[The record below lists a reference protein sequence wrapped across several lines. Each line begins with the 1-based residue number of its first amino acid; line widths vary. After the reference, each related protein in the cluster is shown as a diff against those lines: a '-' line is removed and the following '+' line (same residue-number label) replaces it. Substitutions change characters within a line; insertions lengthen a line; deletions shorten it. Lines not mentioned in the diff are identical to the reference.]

1 VVGLISPVV
10 VWKRPTTTRW
20 RGSHGGEFAG
30 GASKCDWGWDAVF
43 CFRGDV
49 VKLVS

>member
-10 VWKRPTTTRW
+10 VWKRPTTARW

-30 GASKCDWGWDAVF
+30 GASKCDWGGMRCYVF
-43 CFRGDV
+43 V
-49 VKLVS
+49 AMW